1 MLCITLLPNEYL
13 TVGSDIVIQYDRLS
27 GERVH
32 LAIHAPREIPIIRG
46 EVLERQGGRR
56 PDCVTDMAPRHVRQ
70 LPWNSQKKQALAELR
85 QTPRGSNHCRKAEFY
100 LSSAAA
106 KRRLRRR
113 EGKPRRKPAWQ
124 ALQQK

>member
-85 QTPRGSNHCRKAEFY
+85 QTLARMGDSPEA
-100 LSSAAA
+100 
-106 KRRLRRR
+106 RR
-113 EGKPRRKPAWQ
+113 ETAPQACLAGSATKIVPRLDFGFTRVA
-124 ALQQK
+124 AG

>member
-56 PDCVTDMAPRHVRQ
+56 PDCVTNMAPRHVRQ

-85 QTPRGSNHCRKAEFY
+85 QTLARMGDSPEARTIAEKMNFIF
-100 LSSAAA
+100 
-106 KRRLRRR
+106 
-113 EGKPRRKPAWQ
+113 PQP
-124 ALQQK
+124 QQSDG